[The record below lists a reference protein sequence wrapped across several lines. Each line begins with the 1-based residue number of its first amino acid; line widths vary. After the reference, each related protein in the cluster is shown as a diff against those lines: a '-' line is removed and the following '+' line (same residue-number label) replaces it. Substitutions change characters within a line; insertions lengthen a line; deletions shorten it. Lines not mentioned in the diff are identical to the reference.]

1 MQWTE
6 LVIFALLFGIIA
18 GLGFY
23 AIRWKA
29 LAPLDHI
36 DEWGLGGRRFGSK
49 VTWFLVGGD
58 IFTAYTF
65 VSVPALLFGG
75 GAAGFFALPYV
86 VIVYPLVFLP
96 LLRLW
101 SVSRRRRYVTPAD
114 FVLGR
119 YGSTTLALLV
129 ALTGIAATVFYIA
142 LQLAGLEAV
151 LQTMG
156 LNWHG
161 PGRHIPLFVAFAI
174 VAAYTYRSGLRAPAL
189 IAYVK
194 AFLIISVIAV
204 AAILLPMK
212 LGGVGSIFD
221 AADAALQC
229 KNAVNVPL
237 QDCKRAENGILLD
250 PSNVLQYMTLALGSA
265 LALFLYPHT
274 LTPVFAARSRNVLKL
289 NMILLPIWSAVL
301 ALFAL
306 LGYAALATERKL
318 VETNEVNTVVP
329 RLFDQAFP
337 NWFTGIAFA
346 AIGIGALVPASV
358 MSIAAANLW
367 TRNIYKAYLNR
378 DATAEQETSQSKIAS
393 LAVKLG
399 AVVLIVGLEPG
410 YSINLQLIG
419 GVIILQTLPMV
430 AIPLYTRWF
439 HFRGLIA
446 GWAVGLVGGV
456 LMMYSLRDPITGLAH
471 FGDTAFPL
479 SSLSVAGW
487 APCSGSQ
494 AQIYAGFLALL
505 GNLVVAAL
513 VTIVLN
519 LREVPTG
526 SDETQDDDYHAD
538 GDSLHEGNVLDLRRA
553 TL

>member
-1 MQWTE
+1 MLWTE
-6 LVIFALLFGIIA
+6 LVIFALLFAVIA

-23 AIRWKA
+23 AIRWNA
-29 LAPLDHI
+29 RTPLDHI

-129 ALTGIAATVFYIA
+129 ALTGIVATVFYIA

-156 LNWHG
+156 LEWSG
-161 PGRHIPLFVAFAI
+161 PARHTPLFVAFAI

-194 AFLIISVIAV
+194 AFLIISVIVV
-204 AAILLPMK
+204 AAIVLPIK
-212 LGGVGSIFD
+212 LGGISSIFD
-221 AADAALQC
+221 AANDALHY
-229 KNAVNVPL
+229 K
-237 QDCKRAENGILLD
+237 KAENGILLG
-250 PSNVLQYMTLALGSA
+250 PSNILQYMTLALGSA
-265 LALFLYPHT
+265 LALFLYPHA

-306 LGYAALATERKL
+306 LGYAALAANLKL
-318 VETNEVNTVVP
+318 PKANEINTVVP
-329 RLFDQAFP
+329 RLFDLKEFP
-337 NWFTGIAFA
+337 AWFTGIAFA

-367 TRNIYKAYLNR
+367 TRNIYKAYLKR
-378 DATAEQETSQSKIAS
+378 DATAEQETRQSKIAS
-393 LAVKLG
+393 LVVKLL
-399 AVVLIVGLEPG
+399 AVALIVKLEPG

-419 GVIILQTLPMV
+419 GVIILQTLPVV

-456 LMMYSLRDPITGLAH
+456 LMMYNLRDPITDVPH

-487 APCSGSQ
+487 APFSGSQ

-505 GNLVVAAL
+505 GNLLVAAL

-538 GDSLHEGNVLDLRRA
+538 GDSFNVGNALGLRRA